1 MLAAAKISINDFV
14 ADIVPLATEP
24 LLANAPLNVV
34 PLNVG
39 SLRVALQLNLRSFS
53 EVARCVAF
61 DTTCTVVTLPKSVT
75 AIGVTAYKSW
85 YFISSMTVPAKP

>member
-1 MLAAAKISINDFV
+1 SLANTRWPIFESMLAAAKISINDFV

-39 SLRVALQLNLRSFS
+39 NLRVALQLNLRSFS

-61 DTTCTVVTLPKSVT
+61 DTTCT
-75 AIGVTAYKSW
+75 
-85 YFISSMTVPAKP
+85 